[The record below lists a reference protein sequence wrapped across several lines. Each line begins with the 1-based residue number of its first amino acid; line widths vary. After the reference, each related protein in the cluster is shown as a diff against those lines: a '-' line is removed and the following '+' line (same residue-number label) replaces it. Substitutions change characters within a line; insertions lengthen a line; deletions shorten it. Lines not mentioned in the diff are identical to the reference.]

1 MVVSRSETY
10 RKGMSWRYLMVMYLT
25 VVSHDEFLYV
35 IEVCHSEYLI
45 VVSHR
50 KRVQHSIAFVSHQ
63 SISLQVGHG
72 CISSKYVIAS
82 WSWLYLIEL
91 SHDEFL
97 HVTEVSLVRYLI
109 KVSHHVLDIVI
120 SH

>member
-63 SISLQVGHG
+63 TISLQIGHG
-72 CISSKYVIAS
+72 CISS
-82 WSWLYLIEL
+82 
-91 SHDEFL
+91 
-97 HVTEVSLVRYLI
+97 RYLMMNLCI
-109 KVSHHVLDIVI
+109 
-120 SH
+120 